1 MKFLIANWK
10 MNKNFDDGL
19 KVIKAIRKKIK
30 NKSNKK
36 YIILPPLQSTLYIR
50 NNLIK
55 NDVIFGSQ
63 DCSQF
68 KNGAFTGDI
77 SAEMIKKIG
86 CKYVLIG
93 HSERRTIY
101 NETNEILKRKIKRA
115 MEQKLKVIFCV
126 GESLSQYKQAK
137 SIQFI
142 IAQLTKVFNKNINFK
157 NIILAYEPIWAIG
170 TNITPSMQEIDDIH
184 FKIKE
189 TMKRNFNVVK
199 IPVLY
204 GGSVKAINSANI
216 FSLKNVDGGLIG
228 GASLIASEFCK
239 IYDTL

>member
-19 KVIKAIRKKIK
+19 KVIKTIRKKIK
-30 NKSNKK
+30 NKSNKR
-36 YIILPPLQSTLYIR
+36 YIILPPLQSTLHIK

-93 HSERRTIY
+93 HSERRTLY
-101 NETNEILKRKIKRA
+101 NETNEVLKRKIKRA

-126 GESLSQYKQAK
+126 GESLAQYKQEK

-142 IAQLTKVFNKNINFK
+142 IDQLTKVFDKNINFK

-170 TNITPSMQEIDDIH
+170 TNVTPSVQEIDHIH
-184 FKIKE
+184 CKIKE
-189 TMKRNFNVVK
+189 TMNRNFNIIK

-204 GGSVKAINSANI
+204 GGSVKAVNSAEI
-216 FSLKNVDGGLIG
+216 FSSKNVDGGLIG

>member
-36 YIILPPLQSTLYIR
+36 YIILPPLQSTLHIR
-50 NNLIK
+50 SNLIK

-86 CKYVLIG
+86 CKYILVG
-93 HSERRTIY
+93 HSERRTIF
-101 NETNEILKRKIKRA
+101 NETDEILKRKIKRA
-115 MEQKLKVIFCV
+115 LEQKLKVIFCV
-126 GESLSQYKQAK
+126 GESFTQYKQGNGINFVIK
-137 SIQFI
+137 
-142 IAQLTKVFNKNINFK
+142 QLTKVFDNNINFK
-157 NIILAYEPIWAIG
+157 KIILAYEPIWAIG
-170 TNITPSMQEIDDIH
+170 TNVTPSMKEIDHIH

-189 TMKRNFNVVK
+189 TMKKKFN
-199 IPVLY
+199 ILEMPVLY
-204 GGSVKAINSANI
+204 GGSVKSVNSSDI

>member
-19 KVIKAIRKKIK
+19 KVTKAIRKNIK
-30 NKSNKK
+30 NKNDKK
-36 YIILPPLQSTLYIR
+36 YIILPPVQSTLYIK

-93 HSERRTIY
+93 HSERRTIF
-101 NETNEILKRKIKRA
+101 NENDEILKTKMKRA
-115 MEQKLKVIFCV
+115 LEQKLKVIFCV
-126 GESLSQYKQAK
+126 GESLTLYKQGK
-137 SIQFI
+137 SIQCI
-142 IAQLTKVFNKNINFK
+142 IKQLTKVFDNSINFK
-157 NIILAYEPIWAIG
+157 KIVLAYEPIWAIG
-170 TNITPSMQEIDDIH
+170 TNVTPKMEEIDYIH

-189 TMKRNFNVVK
+189 TMKRHFNIIK
-199 IPVLY
+199 IPILY
-204 GGSVKAINSANI
+204 GGSVKATNSADI